1 MAQNLRKGDC
11 KQKDWKV
18 LGLIWCLSTSGSISR
33 LWWGVCRLR
42 LLVGAHMV
50 DVVVVL
56 PVTAV
61 FVRPLQLRWENEVK
75 FWFSLRFHPHLGLEG
90 VVLLAE
96 VLLPVVVRVA
106 PPVAPLKG
114 LVRWDVDVL
123 EVVSPSKAAIGTRA
137 GDGEGTS
144 GARALWSGVA

>member
-1 MAQNLRKGDC
+1 MIQNG
-11 KQKDWKV
+11 
-18 LGLIWCLSTSGSISR
+18 
-33 LWWGVCRLR
+33 
-42 LLVGAHMV
+42 
-50 DVVVVL
+50 
-56 PVTAV
+56 
-61 FVRPLQLRWENEVK
+61 VK
-75 FWFSLRFHPHLGLEG
+75 FWFPLRFYPHLGLEG